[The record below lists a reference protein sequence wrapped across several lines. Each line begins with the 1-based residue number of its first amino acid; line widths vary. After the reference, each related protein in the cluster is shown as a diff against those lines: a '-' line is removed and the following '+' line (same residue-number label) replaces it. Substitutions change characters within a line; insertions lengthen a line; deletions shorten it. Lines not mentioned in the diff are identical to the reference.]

1 MHAVVVESPAK
12 ARTIRTWL
20 GREYR
25 VLACYGHVVE
35 LPAKKGSVDPDA
47 DFAMVHAET
56 GKRAVRA
63 LQAIAAALETADSLI
78 LATEP
83 DREGEAIAWEILTW
97 LRERDPIGKRPAAR
111 RRSGSR
117 RRSRRLRESDAIDGT
132 PVRRVV
138 FHEVTPDAVREAMT
152 RPRAIDMDLVN
163 AERARQVLDYLGGY
177 GLSRVLWRELKGRGS
192 PGRLQSVALRLICA
206 RESEIEAFTAREHWT
221 VDAVLAGR
229 APTTPA
235 IPGPPMV
242 DAALTAPAGN
252 PFTARLSRLDGVRLD
267 RLALDS
273 EAAAQRAAERVRE
286 GEFNVEG
293 LARSTVRRTP
303 APPFTTST
311 LLREASRTL
320 GFSVRETMR
329 IARALYEGMDV
340 GGERVGLITFVR
352 TDSTAMSGTAA
363 SQARRIATARLGSQY
378 LPGEPRTLPSHSG
391 DAWEAHEA
399 IRPVDFGRTPDA
411 LADRLDAGPARLYAL
426 IWKRALA
433 SALAAARFDGVEAEL
448 ASKAG
453 DMMLAATGTAMTF
466 DGCLRVYREGT
477 DEAPTGG
484 EDHEGPL
491 PEPQAGEALR
501 VVDARA
507 ERRLTGPPPRYTE
520 AALVGRLEELG
531 IARPSACVGILGVL
545 AERGDV
551 ALEDRRLVPLERARA
566 ATAFLEAFFGT
577 WVDGGFAGRVERD
590 LDRIARGG
598 LDWKEMLRGFGGPF
612 HEAIEEA
619 AGALERKTVLAA
631 LEDRLAGFLF
641 GPGEEPARRRCPA
654 CGEAELALR
663 IGRYGP
669 FVGCRRHPACGFRR
683 GLAPGGDDD
692 FLGPKHLGEEPGSGL
707 AITLRRGPNG
717 YYVQKGEAAG
727 KEKPPRTSVPKAMAV
742 DGITLDIARRLLALP
757 REVGPHPQSGRP
769 VLAGIGRFGPWVRHG
784 ESYASVADDDE
795 VLRVGVERAVALIA
809 EKELW
814 VSRSRGPK
822 QVLGKLGVHPDDG
835 APVWLK
841 TGLHGPFVA
850 HRRFYASVPEDIAPD
865 DLTLERALDLLARAS
880 GPGRPGSKAGRR
892 SGTGERTSGGA

>member
-47 DFAMVHAET
+47 DFAMVYAET

-63 LQAIAAALETADSLI
+63 LRAIAAALETADSLI
-78 LATEP
+78 LTTEP
-83 DREGEAIAWEILTW
+83 DREGEAIAWEVLTW
-97 LRERDPIGKRPAAR
+97 LRERDAVGERP
-111 RRSGSR
+111 
-117 RRSRRLRESDAIDGT
+117 
-132 PVRRVV
+132 VHRVV
-138 FHEVTPDAVREAMT
+138 FHEITPDAVREAMA
-152 RPRAIDMDLVN
+152 RPRGIDMALVN
-163 AERARQVLDYLGGY
+163 AEQARQVLDYLGGY

-206 RESEIEAFTAREHWT
+206 RESEIDAFTAQDHWT
-221 VDAVLAGR
+221 VDA
-229 APTTPA
+229 
-235 IPGPPMV
+235 
-242 DAALTAPAGN
+242 ALTGRAGN

-273 EAAAQRAAERVRE
+273 DAAAQRAAERVRE
-286 GEFNVEG
+286 GEFHVEG
-293 LARSTVRRTP
+293 LARSTVKRTP

-311 LLREASRTL
+311 LLQEASRTL
-320 GFSVRETMR
+320 GFGVRETMR
-329 IARALYEGMDV
+329 IARALHEGMDI
-340 GGERVGLITFVR
+340 GGESVGLITFMR
-352 TDSTAMSGTAA
+352 TDSVAMSRTVA
-363 SQARRIATARLGSQY
+363 SQARRIVIARFGRQY

-391 DAWEAHEA
+391 DEWEAHEA

-411 LADRLDAGPARLYAL
+411 LADRLDADPVRLYAL

-433 SALAAARFDGVEAEL
+433 SAMAAARFDAIEVEL

-453 DMMLAATGTAMTF
+453 DMMLAAAGTAMTF
-466 DGCLRVYREGT
+466 DGFLRVYREGT
-477 DEAPTGG
+477 DEAQTDD

-491 PEPQAGEALR
+491 PEPEAGEALR
-501 VVDARA
+501 VIDVRA
-507 ERRLTGPPPRYTE
+507 ERRVTGPPRRYTE

-531 IARPSACVGILGVL
+531 IGRPSTCVGILGVL
-545 AERGDV
+545 QERGYV
-551 ALEDRRLVPLERARA
+551 ALKDRRLVPLERARV

-590 LDRIARGG
+590 LDRIARGA
-598 LDWKEMLRGFGGPF
+598 LDWKEMLRGFRGPF
-612 HEAIEEA
+612 HGALEE

-631 LEDRLAGFLF
+631 IEDRLEGFLF
-641 GPGEEPARRRCPA
+641 GPGEAPARRRCPA
-654 CGEAELALR
+654 CGEGELELR
-663 IGRYGP
+663 LGRYGP

-683 GLAPGGDDD
+683 GLAPGTDDD
-692 FLGPKHLGEEPGSGL
+692 FVGPKHLGTEPGSGL

-717 YYVQKGEAAG
+717 YYVQKGEVGG
-727 KEKPPRTSVPKAMAV
+727 KEKPPRMSVPKAMAA
-742 DGITLDIARRLLALP
+742 DGITLDVARRLLALP
-757 REVGPHPQSGRP
+757 REVGPHPESGRP
-769 VLAGIGRFGPWVRHG
+769 VLAGIGRFGPWVKHG
-784 ESYASVADDDE
+784 ESYASIADDDE

-809 EKELW
+809 EKEVW
-814 VSRSRGPK
+814 VSRLRGPK
-822 QVLGKLGVHPDDG
+822 QVLEKLGVHPDDG

-841 TGLHGPFVA
+841 TGRHGPFVA
-850 HRRFYASVPEDIAPD
+850 HRRFYASVPEDIPPD
-865 DLTLERALDLLARAS
+865 DLTLERALDLLASAS

>member
-63 LQAIAAALETADSLI
+63 LRAIAAALKTADSLI

-111 RRSGSR
+111 RGSGSR
-117 RRSRRLRESDAIDGT
+117 RRSRRLRESDAIRGT

-206 RESEIEAFTAREHWT
+206 RESEIEAFTAQDYWT
-221 VDAVLAGR
+221 
-229 APTTPA
+229 
-235 IPGPPMV
+235 V
-242 DAALTAPAGN
+242 DAALTARAGS

-273 EAAAQRAAERVRE
+273 EAAAQRAAERVRA
-286 GEFNVEG
+286 GEFNVEE

-311 LLREASRTL
+311 LLQAASRTL

-352 TDSTAMSGTAA
+352 TDSTAMSRTAA
-363 SQARRIATARLGSQY
+363 GQARRIATARLGSRY
-378 LPGEPRTLPSHSG
+378 LPGEPLTLPSHSG

-433 SALAAARFDGVEAEL
+433 SAMAAARFDAIEAEL

-466 DGCLRVYREGT
+466 DGCLRIYREGT

-501 VVDARA
+501 VVDVRA
-507 ERRLTGPPPRYTE
+507 ERRLTAPPPRYTE

-545 AERGDV
+545 QERGDV
-551 ALEDRRLVPLERARA
+551 ALEDRRLVPLERARV

-577 WVDGGFAGRVERD
+577 WVDGGYAGRVERD

-598 LDWKEMLRGFGGPF
+598 LDWKEMLRGFRGPF
-612 HEAIEEA
+612 QGALEEA
-619 AGALERKTVLAA
+619 DALERKTVLAA

-641 GPGEEPARRRCPA
+641 GPGEAPARRRCPA
-654 CGEAELALR
+654 CGEGELELR
-663 IGRYGP
+663 LGRYGP
-669 FVGCRRHPACGFRR
+669 FVGCRRHPACGLRR
-683 GLAPGGDDD
+683 RLAPGEDDD
-692 FLGPKHLGEEPGSGL
+692 FVGPKPLGTEPGSDL

-717 YYVQKGEAAG
+717 YYVQKGEAGG
-727 KEKPPRTSVPKAMAV
+727 KKKPPRMSVPKAMAV

-784 ESYASVADDDE
+784 ESYASIGDDDE
-795 VLRVGVERAVALIA
+795 VLRVGVERAVVLIA
-809 EKELW
+809 EKEVW

-841 TGLHGPFVA
+841 TGHHGPFVA
-850 HRRFYASVPEDIAPD
+850 HRRFYASVPEDIPPD

-892 SGTGERTSGGA
+892 SGTSERAVR

>member
-12 ARTIRTWL
+12 ARTIRAWL

-47 DFAMVHAET
+47 DFAMVCAET

-63 LQAIAAALETADSLI
+63 LRAIAAALKTADSLL

-117 RRSRRLRESDAIDGT
+117 RRSRRLRESDAIGGT

-206 RESEIEAFTAREHWT
+206 RESEIEAFTAQEHWT
-221 VDAVLAGR
+221 VDA
-229 APTTPA
+229 
-235 IPGPPMV
+235 
-242 DAALTAPAGN
+242 ALTARAGN

-293 LARSTVRRTP
+293 LARSTVKRTP

-311 LLREASRTL
+311 LLQEASRTL

-340 GGERVGLITFVR
+340 GAERVGLITFVR

-433 SALAAARFDGVEAEL
+433 SAMAAARFDAIEAEL

-466 DGCLRVYREGT
+466 DGCLRIYREGT

-545 AERGDV
+545 QERGDV
-551 ALEDRRLVPLERARA
+551 ALEDRRLVPLERARV

-598 LDWKEMLRGFGGPF
+598 LDWKEMLRGFRGPF
-612 HEAIEEA
+612 HGALEA
-619 AGALERKTVLAA
+619 ADALERKTVLAA

-641 GPGEEPARRRCPA
+641 GPGEAPARRRCPG
-654 CGEAELALR
+654 CGEGELELR

-683 GLAPGGDDD
+683 GLAPGEDDD
-692 FLGPKHLGEEPGSGL
+692 FVGPKPLGTEPGSGL

-717 YYVQKGEAAG
+717 YYVQKGEAGG
-727 KEKPPRTSVPKAMAV
+727 KKKPPRMSVPKAMAV
-742 DGITLDIARRLLALP
+742 DGITLDIAHRLLALP

-784 ESYASVADDDE
+784 ESYASIGDDDE
-795 VLRVGVERAVALIA
+795 VLRVGVERAVVLIA

-841 TGLHGPFVA
+841 TGRHGPFVA
-850 HRRFYASVPEDIAPD
+850 HRRFYASVPEDIPPD